1 MCRGGGASRPAS
13 VHQMDRSIAVT
24 EATFTTAIK
33 PMAAPASGKGGLS
46 RNQSGS
52 VGWCEN
58 LLMRRDIGVPSR
70 LATSRHPSTLHWLCL
85 RVCVLEHSLRLSA
98 KLKGPFGSDI
108 NGRIPRRRPLSFSR
122 HPWLRLRTAPSV
134 PFLRRR
140 STVRAGSKRR
150 TLVPGPLTSRPSR
163 PFRPGSYN
171 RSPNAALT
179 S

>member
-1 MCRGGGASRPAS
+1 MQSLLPQGIPRAPARPGRLSR
-13 VHQMDRSIAVT
+13 QIDRSIAVT

-98 KLKGPFGSDI
+98 KLKRRFGFGHQWENTSTETPFVFTSSLAKVAY
-108 NGRIPRRRPLSFSR
+108 RAQR
-122 HPWLRLRTAPSV
+122 SV
-134 PFLRRR
+134 PPAPKHG
-140 STVRAGSKRR
+140 AGRE
-150 TLVPGPLTSRPSR
+150 
-163 PFRPGSYN
+163 
-171 RSPNAALT
+171 
-179 S
+179 